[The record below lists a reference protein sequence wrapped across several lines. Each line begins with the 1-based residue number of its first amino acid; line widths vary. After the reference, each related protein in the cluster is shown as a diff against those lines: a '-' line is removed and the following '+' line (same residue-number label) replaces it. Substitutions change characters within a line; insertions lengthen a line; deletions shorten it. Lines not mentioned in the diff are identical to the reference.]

1 MQKTTQSKTKK
12 FSITLLSILILLTC
26 YIILNQVHS
35 IASVTLKSVNEDSLI
50 VSRGDR
56 MNDLKIKS
64 PEIITTLLEEGRE
77 YIVTYNT
84 YPIIGSFLKSINLS
98 P

>member
-12 FSITLLSILILLTC
+12 FSIILLSILVLLTC
-26 YIILNQVHS
+26 YIIFNQVHS

-56 MNDLKIKS
+56 DLKIKS

-84 YPIIGSFLKSINLS
+84 YPIIGSFLKSIELS

>member
-1 MQKTTQSKTKK
+1 MQKTRQSKTKK
-12 FSITLLSILILLTC
+12 FSIILLSILVLLTC
-26 YIILNQVHS
+26 YIIFNQVHS

-56 MNDLKIKS
+56 NLKIKS
-64 PEIITTLLEEGRE
+64 PEIITTLLKEGRE

-84 YPIIGSFLKSINLS
+84 YPIIGSFLKSIELS